1 MNAGFIIAK
10 YIKVPNPLHILSYK
24 KRAVSSALFSYYSIG
39 NIDNATRPFFVSI
52 SSTHTLTICPTD
64 TTSNGCFTYCLL
76 SLEICTKPSCFT
88 PTSTKAPKSTTLRTV
103 PSSSIPRFKSSNFK
117 IPFFRSGLGNS
128 SLMSRSGLMRA
139 SIIST
144 NVGSPTPVSWDNLE
158 ISTSSKLFCNCGC
171 PTSSFDNPRLFN
183 NNSTFLYCSG

>member
-88 PTSTKAPKSTTLRTV
+88 PTSTKAPNQQRYELFLPVPYHVLNLLISKS
-103 PSSSIPRFKSSNFK
+103 
-117 IPFFRSGLGNS
+117 
-128 SLMSRSGLMRA
+128 
-139 SIIST
+139 
-144 NVGSPTPVSWDNLE
+144 
-158 ISTSSKLFCNCGC
+158 LF
-171 PTSSFDNPRLFN
+171 SEVV
-183 NNSTFLYCSG
+183 